1 MEMRAIRENVYLESR
16 AGSVRSQAVVEGEI
30 TLPGGLREEARV
42 LHAGAMAYLNSVEAS
57 QDRVTAAGR
66 VTFHALYTQGDP
78 GKVCAMEATADFS
91 HMMDVPGAQPRMA
104 CHGDV
109 TVEHVEATAS
119 GGRLMLRAVLLLC
132 ARVAG
137 TQPVSALTG
146 VTGAEGLQIKTQEVA
161 LRRTVAT
168 GEGETLLREEF
179 ALPESLRIRETLCGR
194 AVCQVSEVTGGMG
207 RVGVGGTVQLEIYHA
222 SDLPGK
228 PLVVTRHTA
237 PFLHAVE
244 TAGEDGEMLSGQ
256 AVVKD
261 VAVASQEG
269 AEGERTLRVEVLLGV
284 TAHVDR
290 REKLTLLQDAYTTSG
305 EALALTTSSV
315 QYRVDD
321 ASAQAAESGRCML
334 MLPEGSP
341 AARTMLCAF
350 VTPVMTGREQHG
362 GRLTVEGML
371 EVALLYMTDDSP
383 APVTVRQEEPFRL
396 TFAAEA
402 AEEDAIALTVWDT
415 EAAVITSDRIEVKYV
430 MHLTATGSR
439 TASATLVTDA
449 APVDAPEPARG
460 VALCFP
466 QPGETL
472 WDIAK
477 RYRVPLD
484 TVKSMNPGAE
494 EGGSKGVVVW
504 RRCAAE

>member
-1 MEMRAIRENVYLESR
+1 MSK
-16 AGSVRSQAVVEGEI
+16 
-30 TLPGGLREEARV
+30 
-42 LHAGAMAYLNSVEAS
+42 AS
-57 QDRVTAAGR
+57 
-66 VTFHALYTQGDP
+66 
-78 GKVCAMEATADFS
+78 
-91 HMMDVPGAQPRMA
+91 
-104 CHGDV
+104 
-109 TVEHVEATAS
+109 
-119 GGRLMLRAVLLLC
+119 
-132 ARVAG
+132 

-146 VTGAEGLQIKTQEVA
+146 VTGAAGLQIQTQQVT
-161 LRRTVAT
+161 LRRTVAS

-179 ALPESLRIRETLCGR
+179 ALPANLHIRETLCGR

-228 PLVVTRHTA
+228 PMVVTRHTA

-244 TAGEDGEMLSGQ
+244 TAGEDGELLSGQ

-261 VAVASQEG
+261 VAVVSQES
-269 AEGERTLRVEVLLGV
+269 AEGERTLRAEVLLGIA
-284 TAHVDR
+284 AHVDR
-290 REKLTLLQDAYTTSG
+290 REKLTLLQDAYTTDG
-305 EALALTTSSV
+305 PALSLTTQPV
-315 QYRVDD
+315 QYRVDN
-321 ASAQAAESGRCML
+321 AAVQAAESGRCML

-350 VTPVMTGREQHG
+350 ITPVMTGREQHG

-371 EVALLYMTDDSP
+371 EATLIYMTDDSP

-396 TFAAEA
+396 TFAAET
-402 AEEDAIALTVWDT
+402 AEEDELTLTVWDA

-430 MHLTATGSR
+430 MHMSAAGVR
-439 TASATLVTDA
+439 TAAATLVTDA
-449 APVDAPEPARG
+449 APVEAPESARG
-460 VALCFP
+460 VVLCFP